1 MEHPNYIKLYLF
13 SPNYLA
19 FNIYVKNPP
28 RAITSCTNMRLF
40 CFSVHK
46 HTIVIT
52 VDILEE
58 MIRIL
63 TAKEVVI
70 PTAA

>member
-1 MEHPNYIKLYLF
+1 MILHSIYMLKHPSRTN
-13 SPNYLA
+13 
-19 FNIYVKNPP
+19 
-28 RAITSCTNMRLF
+28 TSYTNMRIF
-40 CFSVHK
+40 CISVHK

-52 VDILEE
+52 VDIIEE